1 MCFHS
6 ARSSVPLARSF
17 WTVLFLLI
25 ATAISVF
32 GFSVKATS
40 AFGLD
45 GLAGRISSLKKIS
58 GLSREQPPARP
69 EQIWDNPLLRPAF
82 DNTTSNNV
90 ITATG
95 RVSYLHCRVNH
106 LGNRVVTWLRKRDGH
121 VLTVGLYAYTTDQR
135 FTALHSEGSPD
146 WVLKI
151 TSPQTRDS
159 GVYECQVSTEPKI
172 SRAFNF
178 TVVES
183 FAVIEGQSSIYMSAG
198 NTLNLTCQAS
208 IPGDAPNYFYWYH
221 NGEVVQYSGKEVTE
235 ASSTS
240 SGPSGRSKLVIKNVH
255 DKHSGNYTCAPENAA
270 PATVSVYVLKGEHP
284 AAMQHG
290 ESSTAVPRASFLAL
304 LALCSAFI
312 FFGR

>member
-1 MCFHS
+1 MCFP
-6 ARSSVPLARSF
+6 ATKYVPITRSYWMLI
-17 WTVLFLLI
+17 FLLI
-25 ATAISVF
+25 TTALSVF

-45 GLAGRISSLKKIS
+45 G

-221 NGEVVQYSGKEVTE
+221 NGEVVQYSGKEVTDD
-235 ASSTS
+235 SPTS
-240 SGPSGRSKLVIKNVH
+240 SSSSGSSSSASEPSGRSKLVIRNVR

-304 LALCSAFI
+304 LSLCSAFI